1 MIDPRALIEMAATQV
16 QPKHLKDGLIGDV
29 GAALVTTS
37 GQVYTGRCVLTGS
50 NTICAERAAIARMVS
65 EGNEYAIAQIVAVWR
80 DEHGRLYVI
89 PPCGHCR
96 QAMHEIDPQNIT
108 TTQVVLSHDVVV
120 PLSTLLP
127 YYDWWQ
133 IQPEDTNQ

>member
-1 MIDPRALIEMAATQV
+1 MHHRDLIALAATQV
-16 QPKHLKDGLIGDV
+16 NPKHLKDGLIGDV
-29 GAALVTTS
+29 GAALVTTT
-37 GQVYTGRCVLTGS
+37 GNVYTGRCVLMGS

-65 EGNEYAIAQIVAVWR
+65 EGNEYQIAQIVAVWR

-96 QAMHEIDPQNIT
+96 QAIHEIDSHNIT
-108 TTQVVLSHDVVV
+108 TTQVILSHDVAV

-133 IQPEDTNQ
+133 VQPDSANY

>member
-1 MIDPRALIEMAATQV
+1 MNTRDLIALAATQI

-29 GAALVTTS
+29 GAALVTTT

-50 NTICAERAAIARMVS
+50 NTMCAERVAIARMVS
-65 EGNEYAIAQIVAVWR
+65 EGNEYRIAQIVAVWR
-80 DEHGRLYVI
+80 DEQGQLYVI

-96 QAMHEIDPQNIT
+96 QAMHEIDPHNIM

-120 PLSTLLP
+120 SLSTLLP
-127 YYDWWQ
+127 YFDWWQ
-133 IQPEDTNQ
+133 VQPDYEND

>member
-1 MIDPRALIEMAATQV
+1 MVMHNQALIDLAVAQIH
-16 QPKHLKDGLIGDV
+16 PKHLKDGLIGDV
-29 GAALVTTS
+29 GAALVTMT
-37 GQVYTGRCVLTGS
+37 GRVYTGRCVLTGS

-80 DEHGRLYVI
+80 DADGRIYVI

-96 QAMHEIDPQNIT
+96 QALHEIDPHNIKT
-108 TTQVVLSHDVVV
+108 THVVLSYDVVV
-120 PLSTLLP
+120 PLSALLP

-133 IQPEDTNQ
+133 LQPE

>member
-1 MIDPRALIEMAATQV
+1 MMHPQALISLAATQV
-16 QPKHLKDGLIGDV
+16 QPKQLKDGLIGDV

-50 NTICAERAAIARMVS
+50 NTICAERVAIARMVS
-65 EGNEYAIAQIVAVWR
+65 EGNEYEIAQIVAVWR
-80 DEHGRLYVI
+80 DEQGRLYVI

-120 PLSTLLP
+120 PLSVLLP

-133 IQPEDTNQ
+133 IQPEQMDY